1 MDQLKMLT
9 EKLGLTEAQ
18 QTQLKP
24 ILDARKKEMDAV
36 RADSSLERDAKM
48 AKAAEIFKAYQP
60 KIRALLTPEQQK
72 KFDEM
77 KEEFM
82 GGRGPGGP
90 RKEKGEKP
98 KE

>member
-1 MDQLKMLT
+1 MDHLKMLT
-9 EKLGLTEAQ
+9 EKLSLTQEQ
-18 QTQLKP
+18 QTQIKP

-36 RADSSLERDAKM
+36 RADSALDKDAKW

-60 KIRALLTPEQQK
+60 KIRAVLTPEQQT

-77 KEEFM
+77 KE
-82 GGRGPGGP
+82 RGPGAP
-90 RKEKGEKP
+90 HKEKAKEKA